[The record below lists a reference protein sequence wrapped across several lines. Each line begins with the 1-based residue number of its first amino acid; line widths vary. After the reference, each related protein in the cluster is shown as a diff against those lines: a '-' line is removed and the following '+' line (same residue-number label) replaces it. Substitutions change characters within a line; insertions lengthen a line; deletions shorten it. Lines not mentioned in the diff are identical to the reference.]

1 MTATM
6 DVIFKIVLF
15 APPILL
21 AITLHEVAH
30 GWAARYLGDPTA
42 ADLGRLSLNPLKHVD
57 PVGTI
62 AVPAVML
69 TLGGVLFGWAKPVPV
84 NMNQLRFPK
93 IDMALVAAAG
103 PASNLVMAAI
113 WVLIFKVGVSL
124 GSILGAMIILMAA
137 VGVFINTIIMML
149 NLLPLPPLD
158 GSKVLSGLLPDHLS
172 NYMYRAEPYGLF
184 IFMGIFLL
192 DMTFQIGIF
201 HNLVLIPAFSIVIF
215 LESLF
220 GVPSNAIIQI
230 LQTIA

>member
-1 MTATM
+1 M

-30 GWAARYLGDPTA
+30 GWTARYLGDSTA
-42 ADLGRLSLNPLKHVD
+42 ANLGRLSLNPLKHVD

-69 TLGGVLFGWAKPVPV
+69 TLGGILFGWAKPVPV

-103 PASNLVMAAI
+103 PGSNLVMAAI
-113 WVLIFKVGVSL
+113 WVVIFKIGLSIGSFVGAL
-124 GSILGAMIILMAA
+124 IMLMAA

-172 NYMYRAEPYGLF
+172 NYMYKAEPYGLY

-192 DMTFQIGIF
+192 DIVFQIGIF
-201 HNLVLIPAFSIVIF
+201 QNLVIMPAFSIVIF

-220 GVPSNAIIQI
+220 GLSSNEIIKV
-230 LQTIA
+230 LQTIAQF